1 MLARIAV
8 WAALAAVLAVPEGPR
23 ARPARAPLVTQAR
36 ADTAQVLAQRETTGV
51 FILARTI
58 VPHLP
63 PAPLIWRLE
72 TFPSEDAARAAGSPA
87 SVVVKAYGKTWL
99 FTVAGQHAAAS
110 GGGVRVAAVDLPPV
124 PQAQSYELLAALA
137 ILQPG
142 DDVGVHTHPGPE
154 AWYVLAGEQCL
165 ETAVGLSRAHTGQTM
180 VAPAATPMKL
190 VITGSSLRRAVFLV
204 LHDAGPP
211 RMGGATWG

>member
-1 MLARIAV
+1 MPGRIAV
-8 WAALAAVLAVPEGPR
+8 CAALAAALAVQEGPR
-23 ARPARAPLVTQAR
+23 
-36 ADTAQVLAQRETTGV
+36 AQRETTGV

-72 TFPSEDAARAAGSPA
+72 TFPSEDAARAVASPA
-87 SVVVKAYGKTWL
+87 SVVVKADGKTWL

-110 GGGVRVAAVDLPPV
+110 GGGVRVAAVGLPPV

-154 AWYVLAGEQCL
+154 AWRSE
-165 ETAVGLSRAHTGQTM
+165 ERRVGKECRSRWSPYH
-180 VAPAATPMKL
+180 
-190 VITGSSLRRAVFLV
+190 
-204 LHDAGPP
+204 
-211 RMGGATWG
+211 

>member
-1 MLARIAV
+1 MR
-8 WAALAAVLAVPEGPR
+8 PR
-23 ARPARAPLVTQAR
+23 T
-36 ADTAQVLAQRETTGV
+36 
-51 FILARTI
+51 
-58 VPHLP
+58 
-63 PAPLIWRLE
+63 
-72 TFPSEDAARAAGSPA
+72 AARPA
-87 SVVVKAYGKTWL
+87 SVVVKPDGKSWL
-99 FTVAGQHAAAS
+99 FRVAGQHAAAS

-165 ETAVGLSRAHTGQTM
+165 ETAVGLSRPHTGQTM

-190 VITGSSLRRAVFLV
+190 VITGSSLRRAFLLV
-204 LHDAGPP
+204 VHDAAPP
-211 RMGGATWG
+211 WKGEAPWQNQVGAM

>member
-1 MLARIAV
+1 MRRAGGGARRSRG
-8 WAALAAVLAVPEGPR
+8 AARSKRDDRGLHPRADDRPPPSASAPDLAARNVPERRCGPSR
-23 ARPARAPLVTQAR
+23 
-36 ADTAQVLAQRETTGV
+36 
-51 FILARTI
+51 
-58 VPHLP
+58 
-63 PAPLIWRLE
+63 
-72 TFPSEDAARAAGSPA
+72 
-87 SVVVKAYGKTWL
+87 GK
-99 FTVAGQHAAAS
+99 
-110 GGGVRVAAVDLPPV
+110 

-190 VITGSSLRRAVFLV
+190 VITGSSLRRAFFIV
-204 LHDAGPP
+204 LHDAAQPW
-211 RMGGATWG
+211 MGESTWQHKGRCNRN

>member
-63 PAPLIWRLE
+63 PEPLIWRLE
-72 TFPSEDAARAAGSPA
+72 TFPSEDAAPSR
-87 SVVVKAYGKTWL
+87 GK
-99 FTVAGQHAAAS
+99 S
-110 GGGVRVAAVDLPPV
+110 G
-124 PQAQSYELLAALA
+124 
-137 ILQPG
+137 
-142 DDVGVHTHPGPE
+142 
-154 AWYVLAGEQCL
+154 
-165 ETAVGLSRAHTGQTM
+165 
-180 VAPAATPMKL
+180 
-190 VITGSSLRRAVFLV
+190 
-204 LHDAGPP
+204 
-211 RMGGATWG
+211 

>member
-1 MLARIAV
+1 MLARIAIC
-8 WAALAAVLAVPEGPR
+8 AALAAALAVQEGPR
-23 ARPARAPLVTQAR
+23 
-36 ADTAQVLAQRETTGV
+36 AQRETTGV

-72 TFPSEDAARAAGSPA
+72 TFPSEDAARAAASPA
-87 SVVVKAYGKTWL
+87 SVVVKADGK
-99 FTVAGQHAAAS
+99 
-110 GGGVRVAAVDLPPV
+110 

-190 VITGSSLRRAVFLV
+190 VITGSSLRRAFFIV
-204 LHDAGPP
+204 LHDAAQPW
-211 RMGGATWG
+211 MGESTWQHKGRCNRN